1 MDNAVHTNDTVEPSL
16 AGFFNKGVLFGA
28 LVGFGTMM
36 LFAPKSGKKTR
47 TQIGLKSIELHNR
60 ATDTYDDLVTL
71 SHFDNRKILTGT
83 QILTET
89 ENKHAGKAIENLS
102 NQVSPEPKTEMQN
115 MIEEMLYNDSL
126 GG

>member
-1 MDNAVHTNDTVEPSL
+1 MDNDIRTNDRDTRDSAGFMTGLVFGML
-16 AGFFNKGVLFGA
+16 AGFGA
-28 LVGFGTMM
+28 MIL
-36 LFAPKSGKKTR
+36 LAPKSGKKTR
-47 TQIGLKSIELHNR
+47 AQIGLKSIELKDR

-83 QILTET
+83 QTLTET

-102 NQVSPEPKTEMQN
+102 NQVSPKPKTEMQK
-115 MIEEMLYNDSL
+115 MIEELLYNDSL

>member
-1 MDNAVHTNDTVEPSL
+1 MDNAIRTNDRDTRDSVGFLKGLVFGML
-16 AGFFNKGVLFGA
+16 A
-28 LVGFGTMM
+28 GFGTMM
-36 LFAPKSGKKTR
+36 LLAPRSGKKTR
-47 TQIGLKSIELHNR
+47 AKIGLKSIELKER

-83 QILTET
+83 QELTVT

-102 NQVSPEPKTEMQN
+102 NQASHKPKTEMQI
-115 MIEEMLYNDSL
+115 MTEELLYNDSL

>member
-1 MDNAVHTNDTVEPSL
+1 MNNAVRTNDTGKRNSVSL
-16 AGFFNKGVLFGA
+16 LTGLLFGA
-28 LVGFGTMM
+28 LAGFGAMI
-36 LFAPKSGKKTR
+36 LLAPQSGKKTR
-47 TQIGLKSIELHNR
+47 IQIGEKNMELQNR

-83 QILTET
+83 QGLT

-102 NQVSPEPKTEMQN
+102 NQVSSTIKTEMQI
-115 MIEEMLYNDSL
+115 MTEDLLYNDSL

>member
-1 MDNAVHTNDTVEPSL
+1 MDNAVHTNDTNEPSL
-16 AGFFNKGVLFGA
+16 AGFFIKGVLFGA

-47 TQIGLKSIELHNR
+47 TQIELKSIELQDR
-60 ATDTYDDLVTL
+60 ATDTYDDLVKL

-83 QILTET
+83 HELTEK
-89 ENKHAGKAIENLS
+89 KHTGKAIENLP
-102 NQVSPEPKTEMQN
+102 NQASSTKTEMQI
-115 MIEEMLYNDSL
+115 MSEEMLYNDSI